1 MHQLGKLLYIVE
13 RNRKITAVAG
23 KQPIQEG
30 TSPTPPINPR
40 PVSRS
45 ASQRVLDPNLDV
57 VSQRSVKIATGQSR
71 GFPPPFP
78 SRYSPQGSR
87 VGPQGGQKQV
97 TSKGANA
104 LQRVIMLSL
113 HPIPQAFCA
122 YFSPQT
128 CLSKRV
134 ERLSAVRVTSC
145 CREVEQDIKAA
156 DFVSRFSPSHFL
168 GLLDKLWLSCSK

>member
-13 RNRKITAVAG
+13 RNRKITAVVG
-23 KQPIQEG
+23 KQPIQEV
-30 TSPTPPINPR
+30 TFPTPKMNPR

-45 ASQRVLDPNLDV
+45 ASQRVLDPTLDV
-57 VSQRSVKIATGQSR
+57 VSQRPVKIATGQSR

-104 LQRVIMLSL
+104 LQQVTILSL
-113 HPIPQAFCA
+113 HPVPQAFCA
-122 YFSPQT
+122 YFSPQ
-128 CLSKRV
+128 
-134 ERLSAVRVTSC
+134 A
-145 CREVEQDIKAA
+145 
-156 DFVSRFSPSHFL
+156 
-168 GLLDKLWLSCSK
+168 